1 MDTFG
6 QKQIMHM
13 VSLLDLPFGIV
24 WNSWVP
30 SRLCFIAWE
39 AKWGRILTLDQ
50 LKREELKDP

>member
-13 VSLLDLPFGIV
+13 VNLLDLPFGIV

-39 AKWGRILTLDQ
+39 AKWGSILTLDQ
-50 LKREELKDP
+50 LKRKD